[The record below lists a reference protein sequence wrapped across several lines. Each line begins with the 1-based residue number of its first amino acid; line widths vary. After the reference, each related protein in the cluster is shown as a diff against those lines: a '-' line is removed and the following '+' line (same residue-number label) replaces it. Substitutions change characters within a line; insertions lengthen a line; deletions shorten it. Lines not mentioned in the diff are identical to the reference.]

1 MKVYTEINFL
11 TNISFFISEAID
23 KNENL
28 LLELLKLKN
37 FLKSNDIKEIILLD
51 KNNALVYPEELR
63 EYISRKDARNLSSKE
78 ELVKIENI
86 NFSYPFCYF
95 FLLNNNEAI
104 TEKNKIQ
111 LNLDSLEKDCENLF
125 SDMSKNP
132 KVDFNNWTNF
142 TNCFKILPTNSI
154 IVCDNFLFK
163 NKQHN
168 IKELLKKLLL
178 NSNYRNEIDITLIC
192 GQEYTYDELK
202 RHWDSIYDILQKDLK
217 IKKFNLCVV
226 KKLNKD
232 YHDRHIFTD
241 YQVFESGNSFSM
253 YFNVGRQSFVFLRP
267 A

>member
-111 LNLDSLEKDCENLF
+111 LNLEFAIIF
-125 SDMSKNP
+125 SSKI
-132 KVDFNNWTNF
+132 NNT
-142 TNCFKILPTNSI
+142 I
-154 IVCDNFLFK
+154 
-163 NKQHN
+163 
-168 IKELLKKLLL
+168 
-178 NSNYRNEIDITLIC
+178 
-192 GQEYTYDELK
+192 
-202 RHWDSIYDILQKDLK
+202 
-217 IKKFNLCVV
+217 
-226 KKLNKD
+226 
-232 YHDRHIFTD
+232 
-241 YQVFESGNSFSM
+241 
-253 YFNVGRQSFVFLRP
+253 
-267 A
+267 